1 MVSKN
6 AIRKTSSMA
15 ASRPMRL
22 FNLIQTDARQGSYLK
37 VHDQLHLKTP
47 FCKTNQKSKMITNDL
62 A

>member
-37 VHDQLHLKTP
+37 VHDQFHLKRP
-47 FCKTNQKSKMITNDL
+47 FRYQTQKSCTFTNDL

>member
-6 AIRKTSSMA
+6 VIRETSSMA

-37 VHDQLHLKTP
+37 VHDQLHLKAP
-47 FCKTNQKSKMITNDL
+47 FCKTNQKS
-62 A
+62 